1 MFWGVN
7 TFEHEPE
14 GKEDRMMEI
23 LFMKKELKVFA
34 NAVIQEDN
42 TRKPHNDILRW
53 RKAQK
58 WSGNCNEEQCSK
70 INDGILGNFR

>member
-1 MFWGVN
+1 MECKNFISTWQIRKPN
-7 TFEHEPE
+7 TGNAKCESGYP
-14 GKEDRMMEI
+14 GNSRNTLDRRR
-23 LFMKKELKVFA
+23 
-34 NAVIQEDN
+34 EDN
-42 TRKPHNDILRW
+42 ARKPHNDILRW